1 MSMRN
6 NPPITHLLAITLA
19 LAALAAAA
27 WFYTNANEPVEGIPE
42 GMTEGLPEEEAPASR
57 AACEDAGGVW
67 NECASACPPDA
78 EACILMCVQKCE
90 GLGEGEAVVD
100 VYFPNSKLDPDH
112 LDCSVVFPVRRAIRA
127 DAGVGGEGRAALEA
141 LLKGPTEEEKEAGY
155 FTSLPEGVALESFA
169 LAKAEARA
177 DFSSELHAVAGSCR
191 VLSIRAQV
199 ERTLEQF
206 TEVSSVVISIDGG
219 SPDEALQP

>member
-6 NPPITHLLAITLA
+6 SPPITHLLAITLA
-19 LAALAAAA
+19 LAALAAGA
-27 WFYTNANEPVEGIPE
+27 WFYTNANEPVEGIPQ
-42 GMTEGLPEEEAPASR
+42 GMNEAPPEEIPASR

-100 VYFPNSKLDPDH
+100 VYFPNAKRDPDH
-112 LDCSVVFPVRRAIRA
+112 LDCSVVFPVRRAIRT
-127 DAGVGGEGRAALEA
+127 DAGGEGRAALEA
-141 LLKGPTEEEKEAGY
+141 LLKGPTDEEKEAGY
-155 FTSLPEGVALESFA
+155 FTSLPEGVSLESFA
-169 LAKAEARA
+169 MAKAEARA
-177 DFSSELHAVAGSCR
+177 DFSGELRAVAGSCR
-191 VLSIRAQV
+191 VQSIRAQV

-206 TEVSSVVISIDGG
+206 PEVTSVAISIEGG
-219 SPDEALQP
+219 DPDEALQP